1 MPTEIHFI
9 GGDQMTVDQ
18 EPDEVAKAVA
28 TAAPIRLIPRAASE
42 AVYVN
47 PATII
52 RWHATRPH
60 DLKNYRIEQL

>member
-9 GGDQMTVDQ
+9 GGDKLTVDQ

-28 TAAPIRLIPRAASE
+28 TAAPIRLTPRAGSE
-42 AVYVN
+42 PVYVN

-52 RWHATRPH
+52 RWEAVRPL